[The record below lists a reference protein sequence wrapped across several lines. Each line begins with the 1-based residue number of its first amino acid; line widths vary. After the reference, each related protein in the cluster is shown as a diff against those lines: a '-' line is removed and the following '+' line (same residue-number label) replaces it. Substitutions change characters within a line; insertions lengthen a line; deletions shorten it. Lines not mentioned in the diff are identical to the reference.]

1 MTFMDTGYPSQF
13 NRYSYVSNNPIN
25 LIDPT
30 GMVEREVE
38 RKYTETGS
46 RIQKTATVTVE
57 AGNLSQGQTESLLS
71 GVSDSLFSQNDG
83 ANFAGN
89 ATDVSFVDSK
99 GSFKSSG
106 ADYDRTES
114 ARDKVNI
121 AHQIGVGIRGNGR
134 GGPQSPVGYAESS
147 SFGGR
152 IINGRAVGGGYFM
165 TSAALN
171 GGIRQMLS
179 TSIHERLHVQY
190 GHTRWDRYMRETS
203 HQDVYRRTSR
213 LLSPYDMNVYEVP

>member
-1 MTFMDTGYPSQF
+1 MDTGNPSQF

-46 RIQKTATVTVE
+46 RIRKTATITVE
-57 AGNLSQGQTESLLS
+57 AGNLSQEQTENLLS
-71 GVSDSLFSQNDG
+71 GVSDSFFSQNDG

-89 ATDVSFVDSK
+89 ATDVSYVDSK

-134 GGPQSPVGYAESS
+134 GGPQSPVGYMETDA
-147 SFGGR
+147 R
-152 IINGRAVGGGYFM
+152 YGRAVGNGYYL
-165 TSAALN
+165 TSSAL
-171 GGIRQMLS
+171 GQGIQQLIS

-190 GHTRWDRYMRETS
+190 GHTKWDRRMRETS
-203 HQDVYRRTSR
+203 HKDIYRRTSR
-213 LLSPYDMNVYEVP
+213 LLSPYDMNVYEVGN